1 LEDKLLRDTR
11 GSVLVETAIVLPAFL
26 VLVLGTID
34 VIFMF
39 FDWAKANKAAYVG
52 ARAAVVMNPVA
63 PNITNLSYTQAQLQL
78 SGQNCFDN
86 TGTNINC
93 PAVTKTICTST
104 GCNPTTYG
112 FSSANLTA
120 IVNVMQNVFCPE
132 INNLNSCQLQPANV
146 QISYETNNL
155 GIVGQT
161 WSGNTFEF
169 SLPMNVTV
177 SLTGLTHQ
185 FYFISPLL
193 QFFGGGVAATPAIPP
208 FATTMQSEDMFT
220 N

>member
-1 LEDKLLRDTR
+1 
-11 GSVLVETAIVLPAFL
+11 
-26 VLVLGTID
+26 
-34 VIFMF
+34 
-39 FDWAKANKAAYVG
+39 
-52 ARAAVVMNPVA
+52 
-63 PNITNLSYTQAQLQL
+63 
-78 SGQNCFDN
+78 
-86 TGTNINC
+86 
-93 PAVTKTICTST
+93 
-104 GCNPTTYG
+104 
-112 FSSANLTA
+112 
-120 IVNVMQNVFCPE
+120 
-132 INNLNSCQLQPANV
+132 V

>member
-1 LEDKLLRDTR
+1 MEDKLLRDTR
-11 GSVLVETAIVLPAFL
+11 GSVLVETTIVLPMFL

-78 SGQNCFDN
+78 AGQDCFDN

-93 PAVTKTICTST
+93 PTVTKTVCTST

-112 FSSANLTA
+112 FSSVNLTA
-120 IVNVMQNVFCPE
+120 IVNVMQNVFCPG
-132 INNLNSCQLQPANV
+132 ISNLNNCQLQPTNV

-185 FYFISPLL
+185 FYFIAPLL
-193 QFFGGGVAATPAIPP
+193 RFFGGDINATPPIPT